1 MEGPPGAPI
10 PYFSISILYY
20 QVSFQLDHFQDF
32 VLQIFFGE
40 EFFQPKMLLLKREFP
55 LKILHCL
62 VYICMPQEPVFSVN
76 FWSVYGCK
84 VLK

>member
-32 VLQIFFGE
+32 VLQIFFCRRILSTQNVAVKKGISAKNTALLGTHMYAAGVDIHS
-40 EFFQPKMLLLKREFP
+40 EF
-55 LKILHCL
+55 L
-62 VYICMPQEPVFSVN
+62 VGL
-76 FWSVYGCK
+76 W
-84 VLK
+84 L